1 MYLIR
6 EFQKLKEAEAQQN
19 NLEWNIHRIMSK
31 ANFHIHTE
39 AVKRHLV
46 PPRIKNTKAEGI
58 VYANEA
64 DILNV
69 ALFGINAKQWK
80 VENPEVTGNLR
91 DNATT
96 AQLLVLSN
104 LQSLNSKLME
114 WGSDAEQ
121 RLDILN
127 KTAIDQMEILTMSA
141 TLKQLPKEKKQLKG
155 GK

>member
-1 MYLIR
+1 ML
-6 EFQKLKEAEAQQN
+6 FDQ
-19 NLEWNIHRIMSK
+19 SK
-31 ANFHIHTE
+31 PTYTDL
-39 AVKRHLV
+39 VKKMGK
-46 PPRIKNTKAEGI
+46 I
-58 VYANEA
+58 
-64 DILNV
+64 
-69 ALFGINAKQWK
+69 Q
-80 VENPEVTGNLR
+80 NPEMTGNMR
-91 DNATT
+91 DNSTT
-96 AQLLVLSN
+96 EQLLVLSN